1 MFEQKSS
8 EDDAIDINNMFE
20 VGGPSLVMGRY
31 FKTVY
36 NV

>member
-1 MFEQKSS
+1 MFDQKSL

-20 VGGPSLVMGRY
+20 VGGPSSVMGRH